1 MWQLRA
7 RIDRTPLARIRCG
20 NVAVLR
26 PLDSYLCDLCYG
38 RVQLDFVIC
47 DFGSCLK
54 QHHHYID
61 WSTSA
66 AKQDNKQQ
74 GDKNVWDV
82 TAGSKVVRFHMWM
95 SLPVATGLG
104 NMTSSK
110 DQSEQH
116 LSVYQRKG
124 CLKQNYHS
132 LQQSTRTI
140 LNIISIF
147 V

>member
-7 RIDRTPLARIRCG
+7 HIDRTPLARGRCG

-26 PLDSYLCDLCYG
+26 PLDSYLCDLCCG

-74 GDKNVWDV
+74 GDKNV
-82 TAGSKVVRFHMWM
+82 
-95 SLPVATGLG
+95 
-104 NMTSSK
+104 
-110 DQSEQH
+110 
-116 LSVYQRKG
+116 
-124 CLKQNYHS
+124 
-132 LQQSTRTI
+132 
-140 LNIISIF
+140 
-147 V
+147 